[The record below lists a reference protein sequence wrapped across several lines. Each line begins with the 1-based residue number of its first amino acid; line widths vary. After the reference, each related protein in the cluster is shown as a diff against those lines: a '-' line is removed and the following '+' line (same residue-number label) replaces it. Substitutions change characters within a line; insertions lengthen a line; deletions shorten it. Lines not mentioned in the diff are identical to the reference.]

1 MKILAFSDVHDNSEV
16 IKKLCRKALK
26 ENVDLLLSA
35 GDFGNFGY
43 DLHSALGKFNIGK
56 QILAIPGNHETSE
69 QLMKA
74 EKKFKFLRS
83 IHLKSLIIKDVLF
96 FGCGGALFTPF
107 HTVNE
112 FSEQEFEK
120 FLEKF
125 DSLQRKEAKKFVFVM
140 HQPPYNTKLDMLP
153 EHIGSKSLREFVL
166 KNKPDYAFCGHFHEH
181 MNEEDKI
188 NSTIIINPGTLGK
201 IIEI

>member
-1 MKILAFSDVHDNSEV
+1 MKILAFSDVHDDSEV
-16 IKKLCRKALK
+16 IKGLCKKAVK

-43 DLHSALGKFNIGK
+43 GLNSALAKFNIGK

-69 QLMKA
+69 QLLKA
-74 EKKFKFLRS
+74 EKKFKFLTV
-83 IHLKSLIIKDVLF
+83 IHLKSLTVKDVLF

-112 FSEQEFEK
+112 FSEDEFQEF
-120 FLEKF
+120 LEEF
-125 DSLQRKEAKKFVFVM
+125 DSSQRKEAKKFVFVM
-140 HQPPYNTKLDMLP
+140 HQPPYNTKLDMLS
-153 EHIGSKSLREFVL
+153 EHIGSKSLREFIL

-188 NSTIIINPGTLGK
+188 NNTRIINPGSSGT